1 MQTNNKF
8 FDDLAQLASG
18 AAGAMHSV
26 KSEME
31 SQFETWLESRLSG
44 MNLVTRDEF
53 EIVRAM
59 AEKARLENEALKAE
73 LEALKAS
80 KSSK

>member
-18 AAGAMHSV
+18 AAGAVHTV

-31 SQFETWLESRLSG
+31 GQFQAWLDKQLSS
-44 MNLVTRDEF
+44 MDLVTREEF

-59 AEKARLENEALKAE
+59 AEKARLENEALKSE
-73 LEALKAS
+73 LEEMKAT
-80 KSSK
+80 KKA

>member
-26 KSEME
+26 KNEME
-31 SQFETWLESRLSG
+31 GQFQAWLEKQLSA
-44 MNLVTRDEF
+44 MNLVTREEF
-53 EIVRAM
+53 DVVRAM
-59 AEKARLENEALKAE
+59 AEKARQENEALRAE
-73 LEALKAS
+73 LDALK
-80 KSSK
+80 KD

>member
-18 AAGAMHSV
+18 AAGAVHSV

-31 SQFETWLESRLSG
+31 GQFQAWMEKQLSS
-44 MNLVTRDEF
+44 MDLVTREEF
-53 EIVRAM
+53 DVVRAM
-59 AEKARLENEALKAE
+59 AEKARLENEHLKAE
-73 LEALKAS
+73 MDILKKKLAE
-80 KSSK
+80 